1 MRYWVVGEF
10 GSGAEA
16 KRALEALRERGCAAD
31 SLDAFSPYPVEGL
44 EEALGLKP
52 SPLRGLALLA
62 GLTGAALAY
71 GVQWWSN
78 AVDWPLNVGNRPP
91 HSWPA
96 FIPITFE
103 TMVLFSSLT
112 LFVGLMVL
120 FRFPRPHHPLFEL
133 ESFRTATTHG
143 FWVSITT
150 RERARTEALLGH
162 LRELSARTT
171 AVVVEEAA

>member
-16 KRALEALRERGCAAD
+16 KRALAALRERGCAAD

-44 EEALGLKP
+44 DEVLGLKP
-52 SPLRGLALLA
+52 SPLRAFALLA
-62 GLTGAALAY
+62 GLSGAVLAY
-71 GVQWWSN
+71 GVQWWTN

-103 TMVLFSSLT
+103 TTVLFAALT
-112 LFVGLMVL
+112 LFFGLMVL

-133 ESFRTATTHG
+133 ESFRSASTGG
-143 FWVSITT
+143 FWVSVTT
-150 RERARTEALLGH
+150 REHARTEVLLGH

-171 AVVVEEAA
+171 AVVEEAA